1 MSSFG
6 KFKMDRTEA
15 PVDKVLEEQENVV
28 VEREF
33 SHHYDPKTDVYQ
45 QVIKGNQANSVSA
58 NMRRPSTFALKMK
71 KEISGITNK
80 DQALQD
86 DMWDFE
92 DEEVDINGK
101 QGHVSF
107 FPLEVQGYHEEDKK
121 FLDPFYVNFKFMDKV
136 SMISRSEVER
146 IIVANVNYNEE
157 EKKLNF
163 DSSTFI
169 NMSKLLEVKATR
181 RAYTTSYSKLITPEG
196 KVVLLRFR
204 MPRF

>member
-1 MSSFG
+1 
-6 KFKMDRTEA
+6 
-15 PVDKVLEEQENVV
+15 
-28 VEREF
+28 
-33 SHHYDPKTDVYQ
+33 
-45 QVIKGNQANSVSA
+45 
-58 NMRRPSTFALKMK
+58 MRRPSTFALKMK

-107 FPLEVQGYHEEDKK
+107 FPLEVQGYHEEEKK
-121 FLDPFYVNFKFMDKV
+121 FLEPFYVNFKFMDKV

-146 IIVANVNYNEE
+146 IIVANVNYSEE
-157 EKKLNF
+157 EKKLSF